1 MDAELDAF
9 KTDIDLRQYAASR
22 GYEVD
27 KRECW
32 RGSTVMRQAGDKIV
46 IKRNANGH
54 YVYFSV
60 RDDADNGTIID
71 FVQNRQRLSLG
82 NVRKA
87 LREWTGRPP
96 ASLPLF
102 PKLVPASKDR
112 MRVET
117 EYRRMKEAPAHP
129 WLERDRCIPPA
140 LLSGERFAGR
150 VRIDGRGNAIFP
162 HFDQEGLCGYEI
174 KNRNYTG
181 FAAGGEKGLWVSR
194 THPEDNRLV
203 LAESAIDALS
213 HAALFPDEHDRTRYA
228 SIGGRPNPKQPGL
241 IKAAVAKMA
250 PGSSVVAAF
259 DADDAGRE
267 LAESVKGFVSETG
280 RTDLT
285 FRVHLPSREGS
296 DWNDALKGP
305 QNASFPIARALSL

>member
-1 MDAELDAF
+1 MREDDAELDAF

-46 IKRNANGH
+46 IKRNINGH

-82 NVRKA
+82 SVRKA

-117 EYRRMKEAPAHP
+117 EYRRRM
-129 WLERDRCIPPA
+129 LRLIPIW
-140 LLSGERFAGR
+140 SGTAASPLPCSPVTRFAGR

-213 HAALFPDEHDRTRYA
+213 HAALFPDTGDARMPA
-228 SIGGRPNPKQPGL
+228 S
-241 IKAAVAKMA
+241 AAG
-250 PGSSVVAAF
+250 PIRNS
-259 DADDAGRE
+259 
-267 LAESVKGFVSETG
+267 
-280 RTDLT
+280 
-285 FRVHLPSREGS
+285 RV
-296 DWNDALKGP
+296 
-305 QNASFPIARALSL
+305 